1 MSEKE
6 WPVVA
11 GHLSLQTLIQELE
24 KSGSSVQ
31 ASIQDTKS
39 PKGHGLV
46 FGGLVVLELEF
57 SRFFGF
63 SVAWGGRPL
72 LDLCVL
78 ETNSCKNIFRIL
90 TKLCI
95 RVLS

>member
-1 MSEKE
+1 MQI
-6 WPVVA
+6 P
-11 GHLSLQTLIQELE
+11 IQELE

-46 FGGLVVLELEF
+46 VGGLVVVVVRFVFELEF

-63 SVAWGGRPL
+63 SVA
-72 LDLCVL
+72 
-78 ETNSCKNIFRIL
+78 
-90 TKLCI
+90 
-95 RVLS
+95 

>member
-1 MSEKE
+1 MSENY

-11 GHLSLQTLIQELE
+11 GHLSLQIPIQELE

-46 FGGLVVLELEF
+46 VGGLVVVVVRFVFELEF

-78 ETNSCKNIFRIL
+78 RDQFK
-90 TKLCI
+90 
-95 RVLS
+95 